1 MKVAEWSAVPAGFEP
16 DEGVGHGEGAQE
28 QHQQQQHQV
37 EVVRP
42 VHWSDLGPVGF
53 TVQSCQ

>member
-42 VHWSDLGPVGF
+42 VHWSDLGPVGI
-53 TVQSCQ
+53 TV